1 MEDQKLTNLLDT
13 TSDNVPDLLLK
24 NGSKFMISL
33 VVLSKQIRFITA
45 MLRSDLCDFSDAY
58 IVVTGNTTVADLNNA
73 NYNKKLA
80 FKNNAQFFLHFK
92 N

>member
-1 MEDQKLTNLLDT
+1 MEYQKLTNLLDT
-13 TSDNVPDLLLK
+13 ASDNVPDLLLK

-58 IVVTGNTTVADLNNA
+58 TVVTGNTTVADLNNA

-80 FKNNAQFFLHFK
+80 FKNNAQFFLQFK